1 MKTIRTKKSSKT
13 GIAMKKS
20 ISFILF
26 LFFIFCSTQSLGNMY
41 SWKDKNGG
49 MHFSNN
55 PPPVGDKPIDLEVSQ
70 EIEYDALKDNQRTER
85 LRTRIKPKAAVSKTP
100 KKKKKKIV
108 SHGDVVVFSTV
119 RCGYCVRAKAFLDK
133 HKVKY
138 SNIDINK
145 SSEGRKRYNK
155 LNGRGVPLILVGDK
169 QIRGFN
175 KTALI
180 KALGL

>member
-1 MKTIRTKKSSKT
+1 
-13 GIAMKKS
+13 MKKS

-26 LFFIFCSTQSLGNMY
+26 LCFVFYSTQSFGKMY

-55 PPPVGDKPIDLEVSQ
+55 PPPQGDNTIDLEVSQ
-70 EIEYDALKDNQRTER
+70 EIEFDALKDKQRTEKVR
-85 LRTRIKPKAAVSKTP
+85 AQSKPDTAASKTKI
-100 KKKKKKIV
+100 KKNKK
-108 SHGDVVVFSTV
+108 SGFRGDVVVFSTV
-119 RCGYCVRAKAFLDK
+119 RCGYCIRVKAFLEK
-133 HKVKY
+133 HKIKY
-138 SNIDINK
+138 TNIDINK

-155 LNGRGVPLILVGDK
+155 LNGRGVPLILVEDK
-169 QIRGFN
+169 LIRGFN

>member
-1 MKTIRTKKSSKT
+1 
-13 GIAMKKS
+13 MKKS
-20 ISFILF
+20 TSFILF
-26 LFFIFCSTQSLGNMY
+26 LFFIFCSTQSLGKMY
-41 SWKDKNGG
+41 SWKDENGG

-55 PPPVGDKPIDLEVSQ
+55 PPPVGDKPIDLEVSK
-70 EIEYDALKDNQRTER
+70 EIEYNALKDNERTEK
-85 LRTRIKPKAAVSKTP
+85 LRVPVKPNTTVSETKR
-100 KKKKKKIV
+100 KKKKTIA
-108 SHGDVVVFSTV
+108 SRGEVVVFSTV

-133 HKVKY
+133 HKIKY
-138 SNIDINK
+138 TNIDINK
-145 SSEGRKRYNK
+145 SSEGRKRYKK